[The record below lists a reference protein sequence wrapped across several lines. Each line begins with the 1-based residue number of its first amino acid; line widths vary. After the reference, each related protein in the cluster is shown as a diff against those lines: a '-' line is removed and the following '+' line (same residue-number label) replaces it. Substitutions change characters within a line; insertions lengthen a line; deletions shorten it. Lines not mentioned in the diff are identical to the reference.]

1 MRSRRFIGLAMMAAI
16 VLAVAGIAVAHN
28 GSGSGK
34 TEAASA
40 TFTATPTDQ
49 TKTATCTGAD
59 GTYAITK
66 GVYTGT
72 STGDPRLTG
81 DILIRTKSVINQDNG
96 LGVTNGTVW
105 LKDSAA
111 PAPKVTAAHH
121 GSHGRPHWK
130 AVARLTAVNTNRGK
144 LDGLLTGSAKNTTGR
159 GQTALVANFS
169 AEFNADGSQLQGE
182 LGGNDPVA
190 PDNSA
195 VFIGKTC
202 KPKRAADQYT
212 ERGHGHHHGD
222 KDHKGGK
229 RH

>member
-1 MRSRRFIGLAMMAAI
+1 MRVKRFIGLAMMAA
-16 VLAVAGIAVAHN
+16 LMLTVAGIAVAHN
-28 GSGSGK
+28 GGNPGK

-49 TKTATCTGAD
+49 STTKTCTGAD

-105 LKDSAA
+105 LKA
-111 PAPKVTAAHH
+111 PATPKVTAAHH
-121 GSHGRPHWK
+121 GGGNRQQFK
-130 AVARLTAVNTNRGK
+130 AVARLTAVNTNKGK
-144 LDGLLTGSAKNTTGR
+144 LDGLLAGTAKNADGTGSTG
-159 GQTALVANFS
+159 LVANFS
-169 AEFNADGSQLQGE
+169 AEFNADGSQLTGE
-182 LGGNDPVA
+182 LGGNAPVA

-195 VFIGKTC
+195 VFIGRPC
-202 KPKRAADQYT
+202 KPDKSST
-212 ERGHGHHHGD
+212 GHAQENQHGGGGNDNGHD
-222 KDHKGGK
+222 NGGK
-229 RH
+229 K

>member
-1 MRSRRFIGLAMMAAI
+1 MRMKRFIGLAMMAA
-16 VLAVAGIAVAHN
+16 LMLTVAGIAVAHN

-34 TEAASA
+34 TEAAAA

-49 TKTATCTGAD
+49 SKTATCTGAD

-111 PAPKVTAAHH
+111 TPKV
-121 GSHGRPHWK
+121 K
-130 AVARLTAVNTNRGK
+130 AVARLTAVNTNKGK
-144 LDGLLTGSAKNTTGR
+144 LDGLLAGTARNADGKGA
-159 GQTALVANFS
+159 TALVANFS
-169 AEFNADGSQLQGE
+169 AAFNDDGSQLTGE

-195 VFIGKTC
+195 VFIGRAC
-202 KPKRAADQYT
+202 KPAKGGDAGQY
-212 ERGHGHHHGD
+212 EQNHHGGGKGHGH
-222 KDHKGGK
+222 KK
-229 RH
+229 